1 MKKNNARVSII
12 LILGLIFIATGC
24 ATTSNSNS
32 SGSMQA
38 GNISIANILKFED
51 VPVPAGFKLI
61 DNESFTFQNDNMR
74 VGLLKYAGR
83 PDANVVVNFY
93 KEQMPIYNW
102 DMINVIEYGQKIMNF
117 QRADQ
122 SCIIT
127 IQPLST
133 RTLIAIAVAPKSS
146 SAMTEAKTQKYK
158 ELKELKVK

>member
-1 MKKNNARVSII
+1 MKKNNTRVSII

-32 SGSMQA
+32 SSSMQA
-38 GNISIANILKFED
+38 GSISVASILKFED
-51 VPVPAGFKLI
+51 VPVPSGFKLV

-74 VGLLKYAGR
+74 VGLLKYTGR

-93 KEQMPIYNW
+93 KEQMPMYNW
-102 DMINVIEYGQKIMNF
+102 DMLNVIEYGQKIMNF

-122 SCIIT
+122 TCIIT

-146 SAMTEAKTQKYK
+146 STMNEVKTQKYK
-158 ELKELKVK
+158 ELKESRIK

>member
-32 SGSMQA
+32 SSSMQA
-38 GNISIANILKFED
+38 GSISVASILKFED
-51 VPVPAGFKLI
+51 VPVPSGFKLV

-74 VGLLKYAGR
+74 VGLLKYTGR

-93 KEQMPIYNW
+93 KEQMPMYNW
-102 DMINVIEYGQKIMNF
+102 DMLNVIEYGQKIMNF

-122 SCIIT
+122 TCIIT

-146 SAMTEAKTQKYK
+146 STMNEAKTQKYK
-158 ELKELKVK
+158 ELKESRIK

>member
-1 MKKNNARVSII
+1 MKKNNTRVSII

-32 SGSMQA
+32 SSSMQA
-38 GNISIANILKFED
+38 GSISVASILKFED
-51 VPVPAGFKLI
+51 VPVPSGFKLV

-74 VGLLKYAGR
+74 VGLLKYTGR

-93 KEQMPIYNW
+93 KEQMPMYNW
-102 DMINVIEYGQKIMNF
+102 DMLNVIEYGQKIMNF

-122 SCIIT
+122 TCIIT
-127 IQPLST
+127 MQPLST

-146 SAMTEAKTQKYK
+146 STMTEAKTQKYK
-158 ELKELKVK
+158 ELKESRIK

>member
-32 SGSMQA
+32 SSSMQA
-38 GNISIANILKFED
+38 GSISVASILKFED
-51 VPVPAGFKLI
+51 VPVPSGFKLV

-74 VGLLKYAGR
+74 VGLLKYTGR

-93 KEQMPIYNW
+93 KEQMPMYNW
-102 DMINVIEYGQKIMNF
+102 DMLNVIEYGQKIMNF

-122 SCIIT
+122 TCIIT
-127 IQPLST
+127 MQPLST

-146 SAMTEAKTQKYK
+146 STMTEAKTQKYK
-158 ELKELKVK
+158 ELKESRIK

>member
-32 SGSMQA
+32 SSSMQA
-38 GNISIANILKFED
+38 GSISVASILKFED
-51 VPVPAGFKLI
+51 VPVPSGFKLV

-74 VGLLKYAGR
+74 VGLLKYTGR

-93 KEQMPIYNW
+93 KEQMPMYNW
-102 DMINVIEYGQKIMNF
+102 DMLNVIEYGQKIMNF

-122 SCIIT
+122 TCIIT

-146 SAMTEAKTQKYK
+146 STMTEAKTQKYK
-158 ELKELKVK
+158 ELKESRIK

>member
-1 MKKNNARVSII
+1 MKKNNTRVSII

-32 SGSMQA
+32 SSSMQA
-38 GNISIANILKFED
+38 GSISVASILKFED
-51 VPVPAGFKLI
+51 VPVPSGFKLV

-74 VGLLKYAGR
+74 VGLLKYTGR

-93 KEQMPIYNW
+93 KEQMPMYNW
-102 DMINVIEYGQKIMNF
+102 DMLNVIEYGQKIMNF

-122 SCIIT
+122 TCIIT

-146 SAMTEAKTQKYK
+146 STMTEAKTQKYK
-158 ELKELKVK
+158 ELKESRIK